1 MKNIDKKIKRLAEK
15 YYYGNYKLT
24 AKQRTILEN
33 SKYSKLL
40 GTERDYHEFD
50 KVLENF
56 ESSSNIE
63 PGAVSDQP
71 VAKRTK
77 FYMFQT
83 KLADLKDLIDEVEDN
98 FFLGLENFGLD
109 RYKRIDVNQLRSFII
124 DYAKRHI
131 NDGSLMAEIKNAANK
146 STPWS
151 IMYNLRML
159 LTR

>member
-15 YYYGNYKLT
+15 YYHGNHTLT

-33 SKYSKLL
+33 SKYKKLL
-40 GTERDYHEFD
+40 GPEGEYHEFD
-50 KVLENF
+50 KILENF
-56 ESSSNIE
+56 ETSSNMDS
-63 PGAVSDQP
+63 GAIAEKP
-71 VAKRTK
+71 VAKKAK

-83 KLADLKDLIDEVEDN
+83 KLAELKDLIDEVEDN

-109 RYKRIDVNQLRSFII
+109 RYKRIDVNQLRSFIAN
-124 DYAKRHI
+124 YAKQHI
-131 NDGSLMAEIKNAANK
+131 NDGSVLAEIKNAISK

>member
-40 GTERDYHEFD
+40 GPDRDYHEFD
-50 KVLENF
+50 KILENF
-56 ESSSNIE
+56 ETSSNIE
-63 PGAVSDQP
+63 SGSVSDQP
-71 VAKRTK
+71 VARKTK
-77 FYMFQT
+77 FHMFQT

-109 RYKRIDVNQLRSFII
+109 RYKRIDVNQLRSFIAN
-124 DYAKRHI
+124 YAKQHI
-131 NDGSLMAEIKNAANK
+131 SDGGLLAELKNVISK
-146 STPWS
+146 QTPWS

>member
-15 YYYGNYKLT
+15 YYYGNYNLST
-24 AKQRTILEN
+24 KQRTILEN

-40 GTERDYHEFD
+40 GPKREYHEFD
-50 KVLENF
+50 KILENF
-56 ESSSNIE
+56 EASSSMDS
-63 PGAVSDQP
+63 GSVSQQP
-71 VAKRTK
+71 VEKKTK
-77 FYMFQT
+77 YHMFQT

-109 RYKRIDVNQLRSFII
+109 RYKRIDINQLRSFITN
-124 DYAKRHI
+124 YAKRHI
-131 NDGSLMAEIKNAANK
+131 DDGGLLAELNRVVSKQ
-146 STPWS
+146 TPWS